1 VRVALDPADESNVG
15 ITIDEYLYVAQLSNP
30 VVDEEQNAVDH
41 DNIGWL
47 NASVLSTPQ
56 VRDEIVLRLVDRLPP
71 AQCLEVPVQQIVIKR
86 VGVIPVQPA
95 TLVERELGEILVVR
109 IHVNECDGRRGQQ
122 FRHVPRDGRFS

>member
-1 VRVALDPADESNVG
+1 MRVALDPADESNVG
-15 ITIDEYLYVAQLSNP
+15 ISVDEYLYVAQLSNP

-71 AQCLEVPVQQIVIKR
+71 ADHL
-86 VGVIPVQPA
+86 A
-95 TLVERELGEILVVR
+95 
-109 IHVNECDGRRGQQ
+109 RRDTDI
-122 FRHVPRDGRFS
+122 RD